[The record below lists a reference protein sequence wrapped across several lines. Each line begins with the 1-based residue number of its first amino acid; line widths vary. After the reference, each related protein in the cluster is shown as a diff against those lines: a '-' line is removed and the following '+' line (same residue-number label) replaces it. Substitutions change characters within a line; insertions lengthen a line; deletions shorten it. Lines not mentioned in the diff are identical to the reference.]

1 MTIPTKDEIRIRT
14 IERKTTLLKIAKKA
28 GVTPSAISGVLS
40 GKYKSA
46 RLEKAIAKGL
56 GYDVFTLFP
65 DHVSNGRKKKKK
77 ADAGG

>member
-1 MTIPTKDEIRIRT
+1 MAIPTKDEIRIRT

-40 GKYKSA
+40 RKYRSA

-56 GYDVFTLFP
+56 GYDIYTLFP
-65 DHVSNGRKKKKK
+65 DHVSNGRKRKKESN
-77 ADAGG
+77 G